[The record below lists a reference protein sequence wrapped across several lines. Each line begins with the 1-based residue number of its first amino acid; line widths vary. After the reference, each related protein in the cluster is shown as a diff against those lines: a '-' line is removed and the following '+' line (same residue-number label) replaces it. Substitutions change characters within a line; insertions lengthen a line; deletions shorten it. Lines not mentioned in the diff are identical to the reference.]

1 MSFLENYKDFINQEE
16 MQKIEMLCTQEQAPF
31 CTSLCPMHVDVRKI
45 SELIDSGDF
54 SKAYTLYKKSV
65 LFPKIISKICHEP
78 CKQKCKRQELGGSVE
93 IRKLEE
99 SIVEFGYTE
108 QKIPAFL
115 PKNKKKAVIV
125 GGGLRAMTAA
135 NELARKGYKVSI
147 YEKSEKLGGNLWKSV
162 PEKISRD
169 DLESE
174 IKELLRYPMEVFYN
188 YLVPLDN
195 ISEINEFMSSLE
207 ADIIYISCKS
217 KIFYDSNNDTLLVDN
232 TKIVTGSRLDYDT
245 DTAIVKIYDGKSAA
259 TTIERVLKEVSVMA
273 GREKEGPYETTL
285 FTNIDSIDIEKS
297 SYLDTPILT
306 KEDAEKESKRCL
318 KCECMECIKGCEF
331 MKNYKSYPKK
341 YIREVY
347 NNLSIAM
354 GTHHANKM
362 INTCNLCGQCKSICP
377 NNVDMSEVFLSAR
390 KLMVDSKKMPQS
402 AYEFALL
409 DMDYSNGEEFFLA
422 RHQNGKESSEY
433 LFFPSCQLAAS
444 EPELLEK
451 VYNDLCGNISGG
463 VGVLFSCC
471 GIMANWSGNTE
482 IFNKTVNKLKKEIEK
497 LGNPKIISACPTCI
511 SVFKEHYGI
520 EAIGIWELY
529 SKKIIPVNAEFE
541 NIKLTV
547 HDACSARFN
556 KNIQEDIRNLG
567 RELGHEIF
575 EKKYNKE
582 ITACCGYGGL
592 MPFVDNETA
601 EKVTDRIIEDSE
613 NEILTYCVNCRDRF
627 LKQNKN
633 SYHFLELIYGKDNKH
648 HKWPTWSERQE
659 NRKMIKNLFLRKFWN
674 EKGTELL
681 DCKIFIDEDLEKIIE
696 ERMILKTDIQKA
708 IINAN
713 DKNEYFIDAK
723 EDCFI
728 TSFRPNNVT
737 FWVKYNKFQ
746 DGYKVLNAYTHRM
759 IFLNK

>member
-1 MSFLENYKDFINQEE
+1 MSFLDNYKDFINQEV
-16 MQKIEMLCTQEQAPF
+16 MQNIEMRCTQEQVPF
-31 CTSLCPMHVDVRKI
+31 CTSLCPMHVDIRKI
-45 SELIDSGDF
+45 SELIDNGDF
-54 SKAYTLYKKSV
+54 DKAYVLYKKAV

-78 CKQKCKRQELGGSVE
+78 CKQKCKRDEIGGSIE

-99 SIVEFGYTE
+99 SIVKFGYTE

-115 PKNKKKAVIV
+115 PKIQKKIAVV

-147 YEKSEKLGGNLWKSV
+147 YEKSEKLGGSIKEYV
-162 PEKISRD
+162 PDKISAD

-174 IKELLRYPMEVFYN
+174 IKELLRYPIEVFYN
-188 YLVPLDN
+188 HLVPIN
-195 ISEINEFMSSLE
+195 NINEISEFMLSVG
-207 ADIIYISCKS
+207 ADIIYVSCKS
-217 KIFYDSNNDTLLVDN
+217 ELFYSSNNDTLLIDN
-232 TKIVTGSRLDYDT
+232 TKIVTGSRLEYDT
-245 DTAIVKIYDGKSAA
+245 DTAIVKVYDGKSAA
-259 TTIERVLKEVSVMA
+259 TTMERVLKEVSVMA
-273 GREKEGPYETTL
+273 GREKEGPYESAL
-285 FTNIDSIDIEKS
+285 FTNINNIDIEKS
-297 SYLDTPILT
+297 SYSDAPILT
-306 KEDAEKESKRCL
+306 KEDAVKESKRCL
-318 KCECMECIKGCEF
+318 KCECMECVKGCEF
-331 MKNYKSYPKK
+331 MKNYKAYPKK

-377 NNVDMSEVFLSAR
+377 NNVDMSEIFLTAR
-390 KLMVDSKKMPQS
+390 KLMVDSRKMPQS

-422 RHQNGKESSEY
+422 RHQSGKENSEY

-444 EPELLEK
+444 EPGLLEK
-451 VYNDLCGNISGG
+451 VYDDLCKNISGG

-482 IFNKTVNKLKKEIEK
+482 IFYKTVSKLKKEIEK
-497 LGNPKIISACPTCI
+497 LGNPKVISACPTCI

-520 EAIGIWELY
+520 EAVGIWELY
-529 SKKIIPVNAEFE
+529 TNKIIPVNTEFE
-541 NIKLTV
+541 SIKLTV

-567 RELGHEIF
+567 RDLGHEIF

-582 ITACCGYGGL
+582 ITSCCGYGGL
-592 MPFVDNETA
+592 MPFVDEKVA
-601 EKVTDRIIEDSE
+601 EKVTDKIIENSG
-613 NEILTYCVNCRDRF
+613 NEILSYCVNCRDRF
-627 LKQNKN
+627 LKQDKN
-633 SYHFLELIYGKDNKH
+633 SYHFLELIYGKDKHH

-659 NRKMIKNLFLRKFWN
+659 NRKMVKNLFLRKYWN
-674 EKGTELL
+674 EKGSESL
-681 DCKIFIDEDLEKIIE
+681 DCKIFIDKDLEKIIE
-696 ERMILKTDIQKA
+696 DRMILKTDIQKA

-713 DKNEYFIDAK
+713 EKNEYFIDAK
-723 EDCFI
+723 EGCFI

-737 FWVKYNKFQ
+737 FWVKYNKFE

-759 IFLNK
+759 IFVNK